1 MDTGRNREVRSLCF
15 LKCLF
20 HSTGR
25 LKKFIQLKRGYPRGK
40 GIVCDTRR
48 SLLCRVQK
56 VVIHSY
62 YREEHEI
69 FVSSAHQPDGFIAA
83 DENMI
88 EERDGCVVI
97 YFDNN
102 LKERKEHIQGLRRM
116 QNQRAKENRQ
126 ARR

>member
-1 MDTGRNREVRSLCF
+1 
-15 LKCLF
+15 
-20 HSTGR
+20 
-25 LKKFIQLKRGYPRGK
+25 
-40 GIVCDTRR
+40 
-48 SLLCRVQK
+48 
-56 VVIHSY
+56 
-62 YREEHEI
+62 
-69 FVSSAHQPDGFIAA
+69 VSSAHQPDGFIAA

-102 LKERKEHIQGLRRM
+102 LKEKKQHIQGLRKL